1 MLYEI
6 TGQFRELF
14 DRFDEI
20 NDYTPDTD
28 AEGRYIDGNGDII
41 EDLGAYRE
49 FLLNG
54 WFDTVSMLED
64 EFETKAEN
72 LAAYIKNLNA
82 EIDSI
87 KKEEQALKMR
97 RIAFENSA
105 GRLKT
110 HLLYSMN
117 AIGLKK
123 IETPRAK
130 ITVRKNA
137 ESVAVDDELGFIR
150 WAQENAEELLKYS
163 MPDIRKT
170 NVKHL
175 LQTGEA
181 LPYVHLTRT
190 ESVIIK

>member
-87 KKEEQALKMR
+87 KKEEP
-97 RIAFENSA
+97 S
-105 GRLKT
+105 
-110 HLLYSMN
+110 S
-117 AIGLKK
+117 
-123 IETPRAK
+123 
-130 ITVRKNA
+130 
-137 ESVAVDDELGFIR
+137 S
-150 WAQENAEELLKYS
+150 
-163 MPDIRKT
+163 
-170 NVKHL
+170 
-175 LQTGEA
+175 
-181 LPYVHLTRT
+181 
-190 ESVIIK
+190 